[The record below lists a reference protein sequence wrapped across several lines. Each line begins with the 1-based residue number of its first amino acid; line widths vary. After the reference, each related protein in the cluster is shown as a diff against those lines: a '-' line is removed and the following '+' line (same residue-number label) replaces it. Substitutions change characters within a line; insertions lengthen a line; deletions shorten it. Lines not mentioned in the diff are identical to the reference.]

1 MDSQK
6 LSADDRWIRDLA
18 EDVKKQKA
26 QGCNNVE
33 IETFIHFYGG
43 PPSACKKGTCNC
55 PMH

>member
-43 PPSACKKGTCNC
+43 PPSACEKGTCNC